1 MQGWPG
7 CMHYLPRQAITLE
20 LVSQLVNTYMN
31 AESDGSKVQG
41 YKSTIKNLS
50 HWGNGPK
57 AIVLEDERIQIC
69 TLYLVVALFE
79 AFNEI

>member
-1 MQGWPG
+1 
-7 CMHYLPRQAITLE
+7 
-20 LVSQLVNTYMN
+20 MN